1 VKEPMPRKLIVASAI
16 ASLVLAGPSRAAD
29 TNNSHAAPPLSG
41 VRGLISCHGIRNVPI
56 TSDAEQTIPFKLVA
70 TLNCGDEV
78 AVISDSEG
86 YTAQIRTADGKNGY
100 VATVYLVKTS
110 QPVSDA
116 PAPYEEAA
124 VSENGVVRW
133 RSGQPGSQQL
143 FSSGNLV
150 ESITAN
156 GITVQVSLVDSGWK
170 LRAEVAVANAS
181 EQAVGVQ
188 PKRFTLAELQPAL
201 KSLTYQDPSKMA
213 DALNHQVLWTSAS
226 AAPAQSAVAHHVVFD
241 GGNFSSV
248 AYKPAPPPNYLAQH
262 QAAERSTI
270 KAVPMDSVSQI
281 KALALHDAI
290 LKPSDKVSG
299 AVWFE
304 RDATCKE
311 LSLVIPVGDLIF
323 EFPFSFSH

>member
-1 VKEPMPRKLIVASAI
+1 VPMSRKWIVAGVI
-16 ASLVLAGPSRAAD
+16 AGLALAGPSRAAD
-29 TNNSHAAPPLSG
+29 TTNATAAPPVSA
-41 VRGLISCHGIRNVPI
+41 VRGLISCHGIRNVPK

-78 AVISDSEG
+78 AVLSDSEG
-86 YTAQIRTADGKNGY
+86 YTAQIRTADGKSGY
-100 VATVYLVKTS
+100 VATVNLVRTS
-110 QPVSDA
+110 QPVNDA
-116 PAPYEEAA
+116 PASRDEAA

-156 GITVQVSLVDSGWK
+156 GITVQVSLVDTGWK
-170 LRAEVAVANAS
+170 LRAEVAVANS
-181 EQAVGVQ
+181 GEQAVDVQ
-188 PKRFTLAELQPAL
+188 PKRFTLDELQPAL
-201 KSLTYQDPSKMA
+201 KSLAYQEPSKMA

-226 AAPAQSAVAHHVVFD
+226 AAPAPSAVAHPEAFD

-248 AYKPAPPPNYLAQH
+248 AYRPAPQTNYLAQH
-262 QAAERSTI
+262 QAAERATV
-270 KAVPMDSVSQI
+270 KAAPIDTVSQI
-281 KALALHDAI
+281 KALALHAAT
-290 LKPSDKVSG
+290 LKTSDKISG

-304 RDATCKE
+304 RDPNSKE
-311 LSLVIPVGDLIF
+311 LSMVIPVGNLIF